1 MYPSRQITIAAT
13 SGEIRV
19 RSFCTP
25 GQIRS
30 FTLDRTFDT
39 YAQYKSIFTRR
50 ETLEKHAAAEG
61 TNVVVAVTPD
71 QRIVA
76 FGVLSHPE
84 PDERWTQLGRGMMME
99 LKVIEVSRDFRSL
112 GLARRIMAL
121 LVDHP
126 RIEAMIA
133 YLVGYSWTWDLD
145 GNGMTAQQ
153 YRNLLI
159 GLFAPYGFVEMQ
171 TNDPNICLKPENLF
185 MARVGRDV
193 PAAVQKAFK
202 WLRFGIEES
211 L

>member
-1 MYPSRQITIAAT
+1 
-13 SGEIRV
+13 
-19 RSFCTP
+19 
-25 GQIRS
+25 
-30 FTLDRTFDT
+30 
-39 YAQYKSIFTRR
+39 
-50 ETLEKHAAAEG
+50 
-61 TNVVVAVTPD
+61 
-71 QRIVA
+71 
-76 FGVLSHPE
+76 
-84 PDERWTQLGRGMMME
+84 ME